1 MKEGTVVGKQQALD
15 RALGPSREPPRR
27 HQELISDATRGKF
40 VVVLAV
46 AMDRLSR
53 DQEDIAGLFKHM
65 AFGGVRVV
73 TLSGGDV
80 THLNK
85 VLDRIIDE
93 HGLIVSGWSADWDPA
108 LRAALTRAPTRGYP
122 V

>member
-1 MKEGTVVGKQQALD
+1 
-15 RALGPSREPPRR
+15 
-27 HQELISDATRGKF
+27 
-40 VVVLAV
+40 
-46 AMDRLSR
+46 MDRLSR
-53 DQEDIAGLFKHM
+53 DQDDIAGLFKHM

-108 LRAALTRAPTRGYP
+108 LRAALTRAPTWGYP
-122 V
+122 VYWAARGEPSKIATDLIRQRAGRTIRIDSADTKAWNAW